1 MCLWFLS
8 WMIQDCFS
16 TRYSFCLLG
25 ETYTAVEMITATAW
39 CGIIYALIGGQ
50 PMMINGG
57 TGPVL
62 AFAEILYK
70 MSKSLDVPFL
80 TLNAWIGLWVAFY
93 MLLAALTDL
102 NRVLVHATRFTDE
115 IFSFL
120 ISTIFIINALG
131 SPFSDVGIL
140 HYFRESHKSHDEF
153 ENDAD
158 YFSYEATALL
168 SLIVFMGVVYLAF
181 QFRKAK
187 FSPYFPNQTI
197 RNVLTDF
204 AVVIAILC
212 MCVVAKVIFR
222 DIETESL
229 NVPDSFAPTY
239 ACCDSEC
246 RTNWPLDCPDLEHP
260 HRQRPW
266 IVNLFDLNGNE
277 WVPFVAALPALLA
290 FILVFLDDGI
300 TWHLI
305 NHPSHKL
312 THGAA
317 YNYDTLVIGAM
328 VAVNSMLGLPWLVAA
343 TVRSLNHVHALAE
356 KSADGKIVSV
366 QETRLTHLGIH
377 LLCLAS
383 IFALNVLKWIP
394 VPVLYGVFMFMGLV
408 SLGTNQFW
416 GRLMTIFMQPSRYP
430 QEPHVQHVPTRKMH
444 RYTLLQL
451 WLFGVLYAVKAIK
464 PVAIG
469 FPIIIALCI
478 PFRIYI
484 LPKLFTEEELIMLDS
499 DDETV
504 QAWLHAKEKLVEE
517 MDEDVVHQQEEIER
531 VVDDEEHRD
540 TLSPLPST
548 GDGTYATSRR
558 RTGPRNRKTVSCPT
572 SGSMFGEPTL
582 DLMPVIRIKA
592 HDQDYVET
600 TETITAP
607 EETSIDP
614 EMGGDVATLRR
625 RRQKT
630 VSCPP
635 HMLFMEA
642 ERHLNA
648 SYFFG

>member
-1 MCLWFLS
+1 
-8 WMIQDCFS
+8 
-16 TRYSFCLLG
+16 
-25 ETYTAVEMITATAW
+25 
-39 CGIIYALIGGQ
+39 
-50 PMMINGG
+50 
-57 TGPVL
+57 
-62 AFAEILYK
+62 
-70 MSKSLDVPFL
+70 
-80 TLNAWIGLWVAFY
+80 
-93 MLLAALTDL
+93 
-102 NRVLVHATRFTDE
+102 
-115 IFSFL
+115 
-120 ISTIFIINALG
+120 
-131 SPFSDVGIL
+131 
-140 HYFRESHKSHDEF
+140 
-153 ENDAD
+153 
-158 YFSYEATALL
+158 
-168 SLIVFMGVVYLAF
+168 MGVVYLAF

-394 VPVLYGVFMFMGLV
+394 VPVLYVSTLELV
-408 SLGTNQFW
+408 STLFGSLYVYGLGIAWYEPVLGTPHDNFHAALSVSA
-416 GRLMTIFMQPSRYP
+416 RTSRAARP
-430 QEPHVQHVPTRKMH
+430 NEKD
-444 RYTLLQL
+444 
-451 WLFGVLYAVKAIK
+451 A
-464 PVAIG
+464 
-469 FPIIIALCI
+469 
-478 PFRIYI
+478 
-484 LPKLFTEEELIMLDS
+484 S
-499 DDETV
+499 
-504 QAWLHAKEKLVEE
+504 LHASTA
-517 MDEDVVHQQEEIER
+517 MAIRGVVRGQSNQASCYWISDYHCAL
-531 VVDDEEHRD
+531 H
-540 TLSPLPST
+540 PLPNLHFT
-548 GDGTYATSRR
+548 
-558 RTGPRNRKTVSCPT
+558 
-572 SGSMFGEPTL
+572 
-582 DLMPVIRIKA
+582 
-592 HDQDYVET
+592 
-600 TETITAP
+600 
-607 EETSIDP
+607 
-614 EMGGDVATLRR
+614 
-625 RRQKT
+625 
-630 VSCPP
+630 
-635 HMLFMEA
+635 
-642 ERHLNA
+642 
-648 SYFFG
+648 